1 MLTAKLKAGLPKLQT
16 FTCTELMQL
25 IQINTFQLFY
35 FLHDMRIALSAETRA
50 VYRILQ
56 GTRLVNLGK
65 RQ

>member
-1 MLTAKLKAGLPKLQT
+1 
-16 FTCTELMQL
+16 MQL